1 MMSSTAHNEQQ
12 SRFGSLRTFFARL
25 ATRWQRERT
34 RAVLESLSDD
44 LVRDIG
50 ITRSE
55 IPYVADRLT
64 RPATSQ
70 DTRKRNR
77 AQSHVPQMEVAG

>member
-1 MMSSTAHNEQQ
+1 MSSIAPNERHE
-12 SRFGSLRTFFARL
+12 SRFGSVRAFFARL

-44 LVRDIG
+44 LLRDIG

-55 IPYVADRLT
+55 IPHVADRLT

-70 DTRKRNR
+70 DIRKNNST
-77 AQSHVPQMEVAG
+77 QSHVPQMEVAG

>member
-1 MMSSTAHNEQQ
+1 MSSTAHNEQYK
-12 SRFGSLRTFFARL
+12 SRFGSVRACFAKL

-34 RAVLESLSDD
+34 CAVLESLSDD
-44 LVRDIG
+44 LLKDIG

-64 RPATSQ
+64 RSTTSQ

-77 AQSHVPQMEVAG
+77 AQSHVPQMESAG